1 MLTTF
6 ITSFGKLK
14 FNRHSFR
21 ISSAPENFQRKISEI
36 LSVIEGMVG
45 LIHDLFVFG
54 RTKEEHYQRLM
65 MVLQRLQEAGVS
77 LNQNNCQFYT
87 NNISFLGHVVNEIG
101 MSPDLEKTKAII
113 ISLQLTNIVETQ
125 QFLGMLNE
133 HSKFSQNLS
142 EKTKPIRDLLSKKCE
157 WYWGDD
163 QEKVFQELKESLCA
177 EGCLALCDPKWQTI
191 MSADASAYGLGAV
204 LCRKQPDVTLR
215 PVVYIFRSMTETEQR

>member
-6 ITSFGKLK
+6 ITSFGKFK
-14 FNRHSFR
+14 FNRHPFR

-65 MVLQRLQEAGVS
+65 TVLQRLLEAGVS
-77 LNQNNCQFYT
+77 LNQDNCQFYT
-87 NNISFLGHVVNEIG
+87 NNISFLGHVVNEMG
-101 MSPDLEKTKAII
+101 MSPDPEKTKAIVI
-113 ISLQLTNIVETQ
+113 TLQPTNIVETQ
-125 QFLGMLNE
+125 RFLGMLNE

-142 EKTKPIRDLLSKKCE
+142 EKTKPIRDLLSKQCQ

-163 QEKVFQELKESLCA
+163 QEKVFQELKETLCA
-177 EGCLALCDPKWQTI
+177 EGCLALFDPKRQT
-191 MSADASAYGLGAV
+191 V
-204 LCRKQPDVTLR
+204 VCRCLSIWGGGSPLLEATR
-215 PVVYIFRSMTETEQR
+215 CNTPTRSIHIQINDRDRT